1 MAKVSHV
8 VTTSTRQQGGFDN
21 LVANAKVFQRVYK
34 GQKGGLK
41 FQTIE
46 SSDGV
51 PASTIGVYQL
61 EAHKTTKGR
70 ILFPTASVVEFRK
83 DLVADKVMTA
93 KEAEKVI
100 PGKFGTFFVS
110 SK

>member
-1 MAKVSHV
+1 MAKVAHV

-21 LVANAKVFQRVYK
+21 LQVNTKVFQRVYK

-46 SSDGV
+46 SSEGV
-51 PASTIGVYQL
+51 PASTLAVYQL
-61 EAHKTTKGR
+61 DAHKTAKGR